1 MNIDGVGEFL
11 IHGSVTGMPMRWPFS
26 LLSGVL
32 QELLEEKGLVEPTE
46 TQKAS
51 MEPILRGENVLV
63 AAPTGSGKTE
73 AAILP
78 IIDRML
84 KEGRRA
90 GVRLL
95 YITPLRALNR
105 DLIERLEWWCKRLDL
120 RLAVRHSD
128 TPIIERRR
136 QSLVPPDI
144 LVTTPE
150 TLQVLLMA
158 RRLREGLR
166 NVEAVIVD
174 EIHELASDKRGAQ
187 LSVSLERLR
196 KLAGREFQRVGLS
209 ATIGNAEE
217 VAAFLAGEGRKV
229 KVVRVSVYKAFEY
242 KVIYP
247 QPKMEER
254 DMPIHPS
261 ALARLKVIM
270 DLLPKGPLLVFTNTR
285 SEAEALASR
294 LRLLMP
300 RAQVSVHHGSLSAE
314 RRWAAEAGLRSGQL
328 RGVICTSSLEL
339 GIDIGSINLVVQ
351 YNSPRQASKLLQRV
365 GRSGH
370 SLERVSRGVIIA
382 QDGDDVLEAM
392 VLARRALEGEVE
404 RIIIPQKP
412 LDALAQQ
419 LAGLV
424 LEERVLKVED
434 AWETVRKAY
443 NYRNLKREEVEEV
456 AKFLAEKRPP
466 VIRFYEGSLSR
477 PSRSERLFRYYFQN
491 LSMIPEEKQYPVI
504 SEDGKPVGVLDEAF
518 MAEYGE
524 MGTKFVLAGKAWI
537 ITQVFRG
544 TVYVKEAEDEMGA
557 IPSWIGEEIPV
568 EEEVAMEVGRIRREI
583 EKATIE
589 GRLSMLLQDL
599 VKRYPIGLEDL
610 KEGVREVVEQ
620 AKFGLPVPGDDLL
633 TVEKVGEYV
642 ILHTHRGLRANR
654 TLARLLAYVIGK
666 PTGKQIRVKNDPY
679 RIVLEGRR
687 LSTEEVVDALKY
699 LATTDVMN
707 MTKEACEDT
716 GLFRRR
722 LLQAAK
728 KMGIIEKDAEIT
740 RQDVKLMA
748 STLRGSVVY
757 KEAMRTMLEE
767 DLDIRAVH
775 RLLKDL
781 SEGRVRLKDLGELKE
796 PTPIARIGLEEM
808 ARQGE
813 LIDPGRMKRLL
824 VESAKAR
831 IDGCVRTLACM
842 ECWSASEVIVGELE
856 DPPRCPRCKG
866 LRVGLVDEDSE
877 IVEMVLGRMKRKMTL
892 PSKLKRV
899 SAKISNTSKLIEK
912 YGRRAAEALCFGIT
926 LSKIPRIIE
935 RKAGD
940 EFFLALLEEE
950 RKNIVRKFR

>member
-1 MNIDGVGEFL
+1 
-11 IHGSVTGMPMRWPFS
+11 MRWPFS
-26 LLSGVL
+26 LLSEVL
-32 QELLEEKGLVEPTE
+32 QDLLKEKGLVEPTE

-63 AAPTGSGKTE
+63 VAPTGSGKTE
-73 AAILP
+73 AAVLP

-105 DLIERLEWWCKRLDL
+105 DLIERFEWWCKRLDL

-128 TPIIERRR
+128 TPTVERRR

-144 LVTTPE
+144 LITTPE
-150 TLQVLLMA
+150 TLQVLLVA

-166 NVEAVIVD
+166 NVEAIIVD

-187 LSVSLERLR
+187 LSISLERLR
-196 KLAGREFQRVGLS
+196 ELTGREFQRVGLS
-209 ATIGNAEE
+209 ATVGNAEE
-217 VAAFLAGEGRKV
+217 VAAFLAGERRKV
-229 KVVRVSVYKAFEY
+229 RVVKVSVYKAFEY
-242 KVIYP
+242 RVVYP
-247 QPKMEER
+247 QPKEEGGL
-254 DMPIHPS
+254 PIHPS

-270 DLLPKGPLLVFTNTR
+270 DLLPEGPLLVFTNTR

-314 RRWAAEAGLRSGQL
+314 RRGAAEAGLRTGQL
-328 RGVICTSSLEL
+328 SGVICTSSLEL

-351 YNSPRQASKLLQRV
+351 YNSPRQAGKLLQRV

-424 LEERVLKVED
+424 LEERALKADD
-434 AWETVRKAY
+434 AWEVVRRAY
-443 NYRNLKREEVEEV
+443 NYRNLKRDEVEEV
-456 AKFLAEKRPP
+456 AAFLAEKRPP
-466 VIRFYEGSLSR
+466 VIRFYEGSMFR
-477 PSRSERLFRYYFQN
+477 PPRSERLFRYYFQN

-504 SEDGKPVGVLDEAF
+504 TEDGKPVGVLDEAF

-544 TVYVKEAEDEMGA
+544 TVYVKEAEDEIGA

-583 EKATIE
+583 EMAVGE
-589 GRLSMLLQDL
+589 GRLSEFLKDL
-599 VKRYPIGLEDL
+599 TRRYPIGLEDL
-610 KEGVREVVEQ
+610 REGVREVVEQ
-620 AKFGLPVPGDDLL
+620 ATLGLPVPGDDLL

-654 TLARLLAYVIGK
+654 TLARLLAYAIGK
-666 PTGKQIRVKNDPY
+666 PSGKQVRVKNDPY
-679 RIVLEGRR
+679 RIVFEGRG
-687 LSTEEVVDALKY
+687 LSTEEVADALRS
-699 LATTDVMN
+699 LSSADVVSMA
-707 MTKEACEDT
+707 KEACEDT

-722 LLQAAK
+722 LLQVAK
-728 KMGIIEKDAEIT
+728 KMGVIEKDAEIT
-740 RQDVKLMA
+740 SQDVKLLA

-767 DLDIRAVH
+767 DLDVRAVH
-775 RLLKDL
+775 RLLRDL
-781 SEGRVRLKDLGELKE
+781 SEGRARLEDLGELKE

-808 ARQGE
+808 ARHGE
-813 LIDPGRMKRLL
+813 LIDPGRMRRLL

-831 IDGCVRTLACM
+831 IDGCVKALACM
-842 ECWSASEVIVGELE
+842 ECWSASEVVVGELE
-856 DPPRCPRCKG
+856 DPPRCPKCKG
-866 LRVGLVDEDSE
+866 LKVGLVDEDPE
-877 IVEMVLGRMKRKMTL
+877 MVEMVLSRMKRRMAL
-892 PSKLKRV
+892 PSKLKRI
-899 SAKISNTSKLIEK
+899 SMKISNTHRIVER
-912 YGRRAAEALCFGIT
+912 YGRRGAEALCFSIP
-926 LSKIPRIIE
+926 LSKIPKIIE
-935 RKAGD
+935 RRTGD

-950 RKNIVRKFR
+950 RRNIVRRFR

>member
-1 MNIDGVGEFL
+1 
-11 IHGSVTGMPMRWPFS
+11 MPMRWPFS
-26 LLSGVL
+26 LLSKVL
-32 QELLEEKGLVEPTE
+32 QELLREKGLVEPTE
-46 TQKAS
+46 TQRVS
-51 MEPILRGENVLV
+51 IEPILRGENVLV
-63 AAPTGSGKTE
+63 VAPTGSGKTE
-73 AAILP
+73 AAVLP

-84 KEGRRA
+84 REGRRA

-120 RLAVRHSD
+120 RLAVRHGD
-128 TPIIERRR
+128 TPTIERRR

-150 TLQVLLMA
+150 TLQVLLVA

-166 NVEAVIVD
+166 NVEAVIID

-187 LSVSLERLR
+187 LSISLERLR

-217 VAAFLAGEGRKV
+217 VAAFLAGERRNV
-229 KVVRVSVYKAFEY
+229 RVVRVSVYKAFEY

-247 QPKMEER
+247 QPKKGG
-254 DMPIHPS
+254 DVPIHPS
-261 ALARLKVIM
+261 ALARLRVIM
-270 DLLPKGPLLVFTNTR
+270 DLLPEGPILVFTNTR

-314 RRWAAEAGLRSGQL
+314 RRGVAEAGLRAGQL
-328 RGVICTSSLEL
+328 KGVICTSSLEL

-351 YNSPRQASKLLQRV
+351 YNSPRQAGKLLQRV

-404 RIIIPQKP
+404 RIIIPKKP
-412 LDALAQQ
+412 LDVLAQQ

-424 LEERVLKVED
+424 LEERVVKAEE

-443 NYRNLKREEVEEV
+443 NYRSLKRDEVEEV
-456 AKFLAEKRPP
+456 ATFLAEKRPP
-466 VIRFYEGSLSR
+466 VIRFYEGSLFR
-477 PSRSERLFRYYFQN
+477 PARSERLFRYYFQN

-524 MGTKFVLAGKAWI
+524 MGTKFVLAGRAWI

-544 TVYVKEAEDEMGA
+544 TVYVKEAEDETGA

-568 EEEVAMEVGRIRREI
+568 EEVVAMEVGMIRREI
-583 EKATIE
+583 EMAVKE
-589 GRLSMLLQDL
+589 GRLSTLLKDL
-599 VKRYPIGLEDL
+599 TKRYPIELRDL
-610 KEGVREVVEQ
+610 KEGVKEVVEQ
-620 AKFGLPVPGDDLL
+620 AKLGLPVPGDDLL

-666 PTGKQIRVKNDPY
+666 PTGKQVRVKNDPY
-679 RIVLEGRR
+679 RIVLEGKR
-687 LSTEEVVDALKY
+687 LSTEEVVDALNF
-699 LATTDVMN
+699 LSSTDVLSI
-707 MTKEACEDT
+707 TKEACEDT

-728 KMGIIEKDAEIT
+728 KMGVIEKDAEIT
-740 RQDVKLMA
+740 SQDVKLLA
-748 STLRGSVVY
+748 STLRRSVVY

-767 DLDIRAVH
+767 DLDVRAVH
-775 RLLKDL
+775 RLLRDL
-781 SEGRVRLKDLGELKE
+781 SEGKARLKDLGELNE
-796 PTPIARIGLEEM
+796 PTPMARIGLEEM

-813 LIDPGRMKRLL
+813 LIDPGRMRRLL

-831 IDGCVRTLACM
+831 IDGCVKTLACM
-842 ECWSASEVIVGELE
+842 ECWSASEVVVGELE
-856 DPPRCPRCKG
+856 DPPRCPKCKG
-866 LRVGLVDEDSE
+866 FRVGLVDEGLE
-877 IVEMVLGRMKRKMTL
+877 IVEMVLGRVRRKMTL
-892 PSKLKRV
+892 PSKLKRL
-899 SAKISNTSKLIEK
+899 SAKISNTSKIIEK
-912 YGRRAAEALCFGIT
+912 YGRRAAEALCFGIPP
-926 LSKIPRIIE
+926 SKIPRIIE
-935 RKAGD
+935 RKVGD